1 MEACDINL
9 NNYDPFCKEC
19 LCSIIP
25 RLMSPGKYTMKE
37 IMIHGEGILD
47 KSENRNPKMT
57 IANPPVIRDKGH

>member
-1 MEACDINL
+1 
-9 NNYDPFCKEC
+9 
-19 LCSIIP
+19 
-25 RLMSPGKYTMKE
+25 MSPGKYTMKE